1 MTYTA
6 NSFDIPGR
14 EIAFVDISVGDIAT
28 ILDSLRAGVEAVL
41 LDRSRPAAGQIAAAL
56 AGRRGLAAVH
66 IIAHGAPGRVSF
78 AAGDWSPETFN
89 DKSADFAAIGAAL
102 APDGDLRLWSCLAGA
117 GKAGEALIQG
127 LARATG
133 AEVSASTGL
142 IGAAA
147 LGGGWDLAARSAAQ
161 PPLTAAARP
170 PLTDSGMAGYAGVL
184 TTKTWS
190 TGTTW
195 NTAGTGLPVGVPL
208 SPAMTSSSAAPASR

>member
-14 EIAFVDISVGDIAT
+14 EIVVRRHSVGDIAT
-28 ILDSLRAGVEAVL
+28 IFDSLRAGVEAVL
-41 LDRSRPAAGQIAAAL
+41 LDQSRPAADQIAAAL

-78 AAGDWSPETFN
+78 AAGDWLPQTFN

-102 APDGDLRLWSCLAGA
+102 APDGDLRLWSCRAGA

-147 LGGGWDLAARSAAQ
+147 LGGGWDLAARSRR
-161 PPLTAAARP
+161 TAAGSRGRP
-170 PLTDSGMAGYAGVL
+170 PLTDFGMARYAGVL
-184 TTKTWS
+184 VTKTWS

-195 NTAGTGLPVGVPL
+195 STAALDILGCL